1 MRRVMLLAGLTVSL
15 LLIAAVSAF
24 ATGEA
29 DQEAGSM
36 AQKEIL
42 FWDTAIP
49 GSKDHQWLTERVEIY
64 MNEHPDVV
72 VKLEPQASIE
82 IQTLFQVSAASGR
95 GPDIMNYWTAVYTF
109 PLKDLLIDIKDY
121 VSAEQLERFRM
132 IYPSYYNY
140 DPNDQLL
147 GIPQGCRHR
156 LGTYGGQRLPHDLG
170 TNSSKR
176 VKN

>member
-1 MRRVMLLAGLTVSL
+1 
-15 LLIAAVSAF
+15 
-24 ATGEA
+24 
-29 DQEAGSM
+29 M

-82 IQTLFQVSAASGR
+82 IQTVPGIGGIGT
-95 GPDIMNYWTAVYTF
+95 GPDIMNYCSRLYG

-121 VSAEQLERFRM
+121 VGAEQLERFRM
-132 IYPSYYNY
+132 IYPSSNY

-147 GIPQGCRHR
+147 GIRRDAGIDCACR
-156 LGTYGGQRLPHDLG
+156 QRLPHDLG
-170 TNSSKR
+170 PSKR